1 MSNSKTMRFI
11 LRHDTLQNWKQSNP
25 VLMNA
30 ELVFVEEDGAA
41 SSVVIGDGVHPF
53 TQLPRIALQE
63 GLSAKIVLDVNG
75 NMKLCVFADKLKK
88 EEESEAMSDNYIVI
102 NGKKAELT
110 NEQMKALG
118 IAPDTK
124 NPCARVER
132 GGTYYYIDS
141 LSNITVMRDDS
152 QAFDQCYVDTANYF
166 NEREFAQKV
175 NLQQLLYRKLLKYA
189 YDTGTIDDQPWDGK
203 AVHYTIN
210 YSDEVGFSVGEWV
223 MTWRPGTVY
232 FKTRQAARNAIRDVM
247 EPFMKDHPEFLK
259 EARNVSKN

>member
-1 MSNSKTMRFI
+1 MRFI
-11 LRHDTLQNWKQSNP
+11 LRHDTLKNWERVNP

-102 NGKKAELT
+102 NGKKVELT

-132 GGTYYYIDS
+132 GNRYYYING
-141 LSNITVMRDDS
+141 LSTISTMSEDGLS
-152 QAFDQCYVDTANYF
+152 YDQRFVDVANYF
-166 NEREFAQKV
+166 NEYEFAQKV

-232 FKTRQAARNAIRDVM
+232 FKTRQTARNAIRDVM
-247 EPFMKDHPEFLK
+247 EPFIKDHPEFLK